1 MKVFILGATGALGKI
16 VTNLALQKGIEVKAF
31 VRNPAKMNVQ
41 HSKLEIVQGNILNE
55 TDVSNTIKGVD
66 AVVWA
71 IGHENKKAAKKIMNL
86 DTCSR
91 GSQNVINAMNTFGLK
106 RFIAVSSWG
115 VGDDS
120 RKRTPLFF
128 RHFIFR
134 LLLNKEFADK
144 EKQEEI
150 LRSSNTDYT
159 IIKPSRLTNKIK
171 NCELQVKHKLNYS
184 HFSNTPRDL
193 LADFILK
200 AIQDNLF
207 TRETIEVTC

>member
-41 HSKLEIVQGNILNE
+41 HPKLEIVQGNILNE
-55 TDVSNTIKGVD
+55 TDVGNAIKGVD

-71 IGHENKKAAKKIMNL
+71 IGHENKKAAKKLMAM
-86 DTCSR
+86 DTCSC
-91 GSQNVINAMNTFGLK
+91 GSHYVINAMNMFGIK

-115 VGDDS
+115 VGNDS

-134 LLLNKEFADK
+134 LILNKEFADK

-150 LRSSNTDYT
+150 IRSSNTDYT

-171 NCELQVKHKLNYS
+171 NCELQVKYKLNYS

-193 LADFILK
+193 LAGFISK

-207 TRETIEVTC
+207 VRETIEVTC